1 MIETL
6 WLACSHPTPLLEFL
20 GSEDTASDRKLR
32 LVACACCRRLWHL
45 LTDER
50 SRAAVEAGE
59 RFADDPTSRRELRAA
74 RRQARAASR
83 NAAEAFWP
91 SSYGR
96 RTAQQAALA
105 AAGTTAKNVVRT
117 IINTVNAAA
126 VAVAETAGLAGA
138 RRGAY
143 AATRQAALAAEQHAQ
158 AALVR
163 EIVGNPFRPLP
174 RRSFPAHVVGLA
186 RSCYDAFPATGPEY
200 AILADG
206 LEELGEVEAAA
217 HCRQEG
223 HARGCH
229 VVDWITAGE

>member
-1 MIETL
+1 MTESD
-6 WLACSHPTPLLEFL
+6 WLTATEPRVLFGYLR
-20 GSEDTASDRKLR
+20 GRASDRKLR

-59 RFADDPTSRRELRAA
+59 RFADDPACRRELATA
-74 RRQARAASR
+74 RRQAWSAAR

-91 SSYGR
+91 SSYSR
-96 RTAQQAALA
+96 RVARQAALA
-105 AAGTTAKNVVRT
+105 AAGTTAKSVARSVVE
-117 IINTVNAAA
+117 TVSAAA
-126 VAVAETAGLAGA
+126 EAVAETAWLTGA

-143 AATRQAALAAEQHAQ
+143 AATRQAALTAEQHAQ

-163 EIVGNPFRPLP
+163 EIVGNPFRLLP
-174 RRSFPAHVVGLA
+174 RRSFPAHIVGLA
-186 RSCYDAFPATGPEY
+186 RSCDDAFPAIAPEY

-217 HCRQEG
+217 HCRQES

-229 VVDWITAGE
+229 VVDWILARG